1 MAKNWLGEIE
11 CLAGRSDVM
20 FVNSTWFYPAVAAVE
35 MPIGLNHVDSGS
47 CWCDPIV
54 EDDDD
59 GQEIV
64 LHRQVIWN

>member
-1 MAKNWLGEIE
+1 
-11 CLAGRSDVM
+11 M
-20 FVNSTWFYPAVAAVE
+20 FVNSTWFYPAAAPVE
-35 MPIGLNHVDSGS
+35 MPIGLNHVDSGA

-59 GQEIV
+59 GQQIV